1 MKKVLFFAVAA
12 VATFVFSSCAEN
24 CTCTESST
32 GTEVSVTY
40 SSCDAYEDLLEEE
53 ADNQGASWQ
62 NWNCR

>member
-12 VATFVFSSCAEN
+12 IAAFGFSSCAEN
-24 CTCTESST
+24 CTCTESET
-32 GTEVSVTY
+32 GTEVSATY
-40 SSCDAYEDLLEEE
+40 VSCDAYEDLLNEE